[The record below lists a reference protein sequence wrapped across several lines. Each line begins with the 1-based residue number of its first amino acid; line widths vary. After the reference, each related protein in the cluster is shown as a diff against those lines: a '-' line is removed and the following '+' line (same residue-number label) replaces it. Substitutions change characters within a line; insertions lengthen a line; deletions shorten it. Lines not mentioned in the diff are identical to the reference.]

1 MPDHR
6 SVPKDLPTTVTRL
19 LDRLAARRGAIPPF
33 DALLADDIGV
43 LVDRCIELSP
53 RAPAGAPPHGAA
65 VAMAYAVYA
74 QPHLVATLGNFPEQ
88 ALTVPVEVL
97 EQRLSLSRAEI
108 EQIRDEVDA
117 RAVLLLRQ
125 RRVVSWL
132 AGHFGLRS
140 PVSDE
145 EGELRL
151 SGPAAFHALFPG
163 CEDLRFVSFEVRD
176 LRIYA
181 MVAPLGMSPDPSHL
195 DAIDADDAAGL
206 TGRFQGRYVDRGIQR
221 QLQRA
226 LALTDEEVVMI
237 LDRAVALVPADR
249 AEEWLELDRWRAEG
263 LAGLSG
269 LDETIRLRGL
279 GGPTGPDGVAW
290 SDWIVREGDRLV
302 TTRSKANFD
311 ALAMRRVGELARLV
325 YADLLASAWS
335 GRIEDAS
342 TRARLF
348 DLEPA
353 FEAVLQPLIDWTSDA
368 ATVSEIAR
376 LYSVDPA
383 EVRAVLE
390 TVRREWQRQ
399 ASRGWGGRPSAQLP
413 ATVLALFLVHLAA
426 LESSLRLAVGEDDGT
441 EGVLML
447 FLGRWLASAPLGR
460 LWLTPEGDL
469 PAPEDPVSQW
479 FPLVASALVSVVVE
493 A

>member
-1 MPDHR
+1 
-6 SVPKDLPTTVTRL
+6 
-19 LDRLAARRGAIPPF
+19 
-33 DALLADDIGV
+33 
-43 LVDRCIELSP
+43 
-53 RAPAGAPPHGAA
+53 
-65 VAMAYAVYA
+65 
-74 QPHLVATLGNFPEQ
+74 
-88 ALTVPVEVL
+88 
-97 EQRLSLSRAEI
+97 
-108 EQIRDEVDA
+108 
-117 RAVLLLRQ
+117 
-125 RRVVSWL
+125 
-132 AGHFGLRS
+132 
-140 PVSDE
+140 
-145 EGELRL
+145 
-151 SGPAAFHALFPG
+151 
-163 CEDLRFVSFEVRD
+163 
-176 LRIYA
+176 
-181 MVAPLGMSPDPSHL
+181 
-195 DAIDADDAAGL
+195 
-206 TGRFQGRYVDRGIQR
+206 
-221 QLQRA
+221 
-226 LALTDEEVVMI
+226 
-237 LDRAVALVPADR
+237 
-249 AEEWLELDRWRAEG
+249 
-263 LAGLSG
+263 
-269 LDETIRLRGL
+269 
-279 GGPTGPDGVAW
+279 
-290 SDWIVREGDRLV
+290 
-302 TTRSKANFD
+302 
-311 ALAMRRVGELARLV
+311 V